1 MLQLLFIVWLFIIKY
16 VDKIY
21 SLNDVDYLNMIFMCV
36 NPMSAMCPVF
46 QGVQQNRINA
56 TEARI
61 FWLALILC
69 PLFWSMLFIVA
80 LFSFKFKWLLL
91 VCIAIVLN
99 GANLYG
105 YVKCK
110 MGNDQNI
117 SAATS
122 DFIRKQVFQNVYIFM
137 TLNIFLLY
145 LGRLFLFKSFIL
157 LQVTSIMTRS
167 PPTNTS
173 NQPTNVI

>member
-1 MLQLLFIVWLFIIKY
+1 
-16 VDKIY
+16 
-21 SLNDVDYLNMIFMCV
+21 
-36 NPMSAMCPVF
+36 MSVMCPVF
-46 QGVQQNRINA
+46 QGAQQNRINA
-56 TEARI
+56 AEARI

-69 PLFWSMLFIVA
+69 PLFWSILFIAA

-122 DFIRKQVFQNVYIFM
+122 DFIRKQVFQNVYFYE
-137 TLNIFLLY
+137 TKNSFVLRYHCY
-145 LGRLFLFKSFIL
+145 LIHF
-157 LQVTSIMTRS
+157 VTGYFNNDQES
-167 PPTNTS
+167 TNE
-173 NQPTNVI
+173 